1 MHPEPRIRIAAA
13 PRARLIRAV
22 FRYSMP
28 PILCLLIA
36 TAVAGSASAQLL
48 TESFETDGLGTR
60 YSASNVFNDGSND
73 HFNRTDGSDI
83 ANVSGA
89 YTGFDGTFFWATED
103 TDDNGGDGLDEK
115 ILSFDSIDVTG
126 LSSVTFSG
134 RFGAGSEL
142 PLNAG
147 DYDDADFA
155 RIEASFDG
163 GAFEPVLCF
172 GSEVGTDAFN
182 DPLGEDVNCDGDA
195 DGTQLGTAMQT
206 FTRDIVV
213 PAAATSLTL
222 RVRVSFDSA
231 DEEFAFDRLELID
244 GSLPLDPFLNDIG
257 VSDTGADAEFF
268 ELAGAAGTPL
278 SALDLVLVNRTGEVA
293 EHIDLSGTIPA
304 DGFWVATSPEADT
317 FYGVTGDQSFP
328 DNTFSNA
335 SRTYLLVRDFSGTV
349 GDDLDTNDDGTLDLT
364 PWLAEIDAVAI
375 IGNDDP
381 LVYAGAVVGPDATFL
396 APGAFRCPD
405 ATGAWFQHSFS
416 PESGTPGV
424 ANDCLGLTGPYLN
437 DIGVSDTGA
446 DAEFFE
452 LAGAAGTPLSALDL
466 VLVNRTGEVAE
477 HIDLS
482 GTIPADGFWV
492 ATSPEA
498 DTFYGVTGDQSFP
511 DNTFS
516 NASRTYLLVRDFS
529 GTVGDD
535 LDTNDDGTLD
545 LTPWLAEID
554 AVAIIGNDDPLVY
567 AGAVVGPDATFLAPG
582 AFRCPDATGAWFQH
596 SFSPESGTPG
606 AANDCGQP
614 PAVAEPLLLTE
625 IVVTPTAG
633 EFIEI
638 FNPGTAAVD
647 LSNVYLT
654 DATFAGGSVFY
665 YNVVTATDAGGGG
678 FGDFHARFPDG
689 AEIGPGEFQT
699 VALAGSEAF
708 FTEYGIDPDYE
719 LYEDGTSADAV
730 PDMREALSM
739 SVNGQ
744 GGLSNGGEV
753 VVLYFW
759 DGESDLVT
767 DLDYAVWGDKDE
779 AVDKTGVSI
788 DGPDADATASSYQPD
803 TAIGSQDVVSLV
815 GHSTGESFARV
826 DFDEGTETA
835 TGGNGVGGN
844 DETSE
849 NLSVTWSIG
858 APTPGAAPPSPWV
871 INEVNADPD
880 STDGDANGDGSAQF
894 SDDEF
899 VEIVNTSA
907 SAIDIS
913 GWTLA
918 DGVGVRHT
926 FPADTVLES
935 NCGVVVFGGGTPTGI
950 FGGMVVQT
958 ASSGAL
964 GLNNGGDTVTLN
976 DGSTDQASATYG
988 GEGGDNQSL
997 TLDPDLTG
1005 ATLVQHATATG
1016 SGGALFSP
1024 GTRIDGSAFDGCDA
1038 TPPAPVTAEIF
1049 EIQGAGFDSPLIG
1062 ATVITTD
1069 NVVTAVGSDRFVM
1082 QTPDARADADA
1093 DTSNGIVVF
1102 TGGAPGVA
1110 VGDRVDVTGE
1120 VVEFFGLTEITNSPI
1135 VSVSSSGNPLP
1146 TAVALDGAT
1155 PSPVQPQDPLEFER
1169 IEGMR
1174 VSLAVGSVC
1183 SGNQRFG
1190 GSNPDLLAEVWIR
1203 AGAERCLREPGIEFP
1218 GLPGLPVWD
1227 GNPEVFELDPDALGL
1242 SNVTLLGGTSFSAE
1256 GVIGFE
1262 FGGYELWPTSLSLF
1276 DEPSL
1281 FPVRP
1286 RADGEFTIGSLN
1298 LFRLFDD
1305 IDDPVDADGRNDS
1318 VVSTAEYERRLLKFA
1333 RYIVD
1338 VLDAP
1343 DVLGV
1348 QEVESL
1354 VVLQDLAAAI
1364 NVFDAGVN
1372 YTAHLVEGND
1382 VGTID
1387 VGFLTRDN
1395 ISVDSTTQ
1403 LGADE
1408 LLTFDNSLLHDRPP
1422 FLLEGTF
1429 DGNGAP
1435 FAFAAMVNHNRS
1447 LNNIDDA
1454 SDGPRV
1460 RQKRLEQAQSIAE
1473 KVQDFQTTDPDVPLF
1488 VIGDLNAFEFT
1499 DGYVDVVG
1507 QIAGDVVPAD
1517 NLVSGADLVDPN
1529 LAIEVLSLP
1538 VEERYSFI
1546 FRGNAQV
1553 LDHALSSSAAQPF
1566 VRGLAFGRGNADAAE
1581 QLLEDDST
1589 PLRSSD
1595 HDGLVLYM
1603 MSDADADGVP
1613 DDEDNCPATA
1623 NADQSDIDGDG
1634 IGDVCDA
1641 CNDSIGPVYEN
1652 VVQGQTQLSGEVFD
1666 CAGVV
1671 SVGLEPASTNL
1682 DFALTRGP
1690 VVPDRV
1696 AFTVSLVDPVQPGS
1710 GVVTADGGQ
1719 VTGATLNVTLTGLP
1733 DGDGDGVPDGDDN
1746 CPATPNPDQADS
1758 DGDGIGDACD
1768 TCDGNT
1774 GPVFENVTSTPTG
1787 IVGEVFDCAGIQ
1799 SLTLAPGAQNALLGV
1814 TSGLPGD
1821 PRWTFIVTPADP
1833 ERPGSGSLVADGEIV
1848 TGVVFDFGFEG
1859 VLPIPV
1865 LDFRGLL
1872 LLALLLAVLGM
1883 AKFRPG

>member
-206 FTRDIVV
+206 FTRDIAV

-244 GSLPLDPFLNDIG
+244 GSLPLDPF
-257 VSDTGADAEFF
+257 
-268 ELAGAAGTPL
+268 
-278 SALDLVLVNRTGEVA
+278 
-293 EHIDLSGTIPA
+293 
-304 DGFWVATSPEADT
+304 
-317 FYGVTGDQSFP
+317 
-328 DNTFSNA
+328 
-335 SRTYLLVRDFSGTV
+335 
-349 GDDLDTNDDGTLDLT
+349 
-364 PWLAEIDAVAI
+364 
-375 IGNDDP
+375 
-381 LVYAGAVVGPDATFL
+381 
-396 APGAFRCPD
+396 
-405 ATGAWFQHSFS
+405 
-416 PESGTPGV
+416 
-424 ANDCLGLTGPYLN
+424 LN

-815 GHSTGESFARV
+815 GHSIGESFARV
-826 DFDEGTETA
+826 DFD
-835 TGGNGVGGN
+835 
-844 DETSE
+844 
-849 NLSVTWSIG
+849 
-858 APTPGAAPPSPWV
+858 
-871 INEVNADPD
+871 
-880 STDGDANGDGSAQF
+880 
-894 SDDEF
+894 
-899 VEIVNTSA
+899 
-907 SAIDIS
+907 
-913 GWTLA
+913 
-918 DGVGVRHT
+918 
-926 FPADTVLES
+926 
-935 NCGVVVFGGGTPTGI
+935 
-950 FGGMVVQT
+950 
-958 ASSGAL
+958 
-964 GLNNGGDTVTLN
+964 
-976 DGSTDQASATYG
+976 
-988 GEGGDNQSL
+988 
-997 TLDPDLTG
+997 
-1005 ATLVQHATATG
+1005 
-1016 SGGALFSP
+1016 
-1024 GTRIDGSAFDGCDA
+1024 
-1038 TPPAPVTAEIF
+1038 
-1049 EIQGAGFDSPLIG
+1049 
-1062 ATVITTD
+1062 
-1069 NVVTAVGSDRFVM
+1069 
-1082 QTPDARADADA
+1082 
-1093 DTSNGIVVF
+1093 
-1102 TGGAPGVA
+1102 
-1110 VGDRVDVTGE
+1110 
-1120 VVEFFGLTEITNSPI
+1120 
-1135 VSVSSSGNPLP
+1135 
-1146 TAVALDGAT
+1146 
-1155 PSPVQPQDPLEFER
+1155 
-1169 IEGMR
+1169 
-1174 VSLAVGSVC
+1174 
-1183 SGNQRFG
+1183 
-1190 GSNPDLLAEVWIR
+1190 
-1203 AGAERCLREPGIEFP
+1203 
-1218 GLPGLPVWD
+1218 
-1227 GNPEVFELDPDALGL
+1227 
-1242 SNVTLLGGTSFSAE
+1242 
-1256 GVIGFE
+1256 
-1262 FGGYELWPTSLSLF
+1262 
-1276 DEPSL
+1276 
-1281 FPVRP
+1281 
-1286 RADGEFTIGSLN
+1286 
-1298 LFRLFDD
+1298 
-1305 IDDPVDADGRNDS
+1305 
-1318 VVSTAEYERRLLKFA
+1318 
-1333 RYIVD
+1333 
-1338 VLDAP
+1338 
-1343 DVLGV
+1343 
-1348 QEVESL
+1348 
-1354 VVLQDLAAAI
+1354 
-1364 NVFDAGVN
+1364 
-1372 YTAHLVEGND
+1372 
-1382 VGTID
+1382 
-1387 VGFLTRDN
+1387 
-1395 ISVDSTTQ
+1395 
-1403 LGADE
+1403 
-1408 LLTFDNSLLHDRPP
+1408 
-1422 FLLEGTF
+1422 
-1429 DGNGAP
+1429 
-1435 FAFAAMVNHNRS
+1435 
-1447 LNNIDDA
+1447 
-1454 SDGPRV
+1454 
-1460 RQKRLEQAQSIAE
+1460 
-1473 KVQDFQTTDPDVPLF
+1473 
-1488 VIGDLNAFEFT
+1488 
-1499 DGYVDVVG
+1499 
-1507 QIAGDVVPAD
+1507 
-1517 NLVSGADLVDPN
+1517 
-1529 LAIEVLSLP
+1529 
-1538 VEERYSFI
+1538 
-1546 FRGNAQV
+1546 
-1553 LDHALSSSAAQPF
+1553 
-1566 VRGLAFGRGNADAAE
+1566 
-1581 QLLEDDST
+1581 
-1589 PLRSSD
+1589 
-1595 HDGLVLYM
+1595 
-1603 MSDADADGVP
+1603 
-1613 DDEDNCPATA
+1613 
-1623 NADQSDIDGDG
+1623 
-1634 IGDVCDA
+1634 
-1641 CNDSIGPVYEN
+1641 
-1652 VVQGQTQLSGEVFD
+1652 
-1666 CAGVV
+1666 
-1671 SVGLEPASTNL
+1671 
-1682 DFALTRGP
+1682 
-1690 VVPDRV
+1690 
-1696 AFTVSLVDPVQPGS
+1696 
-1710 GVVTADGGQ
+1710 
-1719 VTGATLNVTLTGLP
+1719 
-1733 DGDGDGVPDGDDN
+1733 
-1746 CPATPNPDQADS
+1746 
-1758 DGDGIGDACD
+1758 
-1768 TCDGNT
+1768 
-1774 GPVFENVTSTPTG
+1774 
-1787 IVGEVFDCAGIQ
+1787 
-1799 SLTLAPGAQNALLGV
+1799 
-1814 TSGLPGD
+1814 
-1821 PRWTFIVTPADP
+1821 
-1833 ERPGSGSLVADGEIV
+1833 
-1848 TGVVFDFGFEG
+1848 
-1859 VLPIPV
+1859 
-1865 LDFRGLL
+1865 
-1872 LLALLLAVLGM
+1872 
-1883 AKFRPG
+1883 